1 MTDEEKI
8 MKAYEISLR
17 RKNSESNKNHKSK
30 EVTESKHI
38 SKFTKFFIQMISSI
52 CIFGIVYFSDMNNLF
67 AFDKIKPYMQNDTD
81 FVSVYNTINST
92 MRNWISQEEQSK
104 SNQTNSYMDNNAND
118 VGNNNDNANGDNIK
132 NDNSNKD
139 NTNDNNVNEIFND
152 NNEQEANQNSVG
164 GGNDGTTASTEE
176 LDDVSYI
183 KKNVSIKKP
192 LENGVIS
199 SRYGDRT
206 PTEIVSAH
214 HEGIDIAADVGTAIF
229 SAMDG
234 EVTLV
239 STEGDYGNHVK
250 ITNGEVSTLYAHC
263 SKILVNEGDKVTQGQ
278 KIAEVG
284 STGRSTGPHL
294 HFEIRRK
301 NVTVDPED
309 IIEL

>member
-1 MTDEEKI
+1 MTDDEKI

-17 RKNSESNKNHKSK
+17 RKNNESNRDHKTNGII
-30 EVTESKHI
+30 EPKHI
-38 SKFTKFFIQMISSI
+38 SRFTKFFIQVISSI
-52 CIFGIVYFSDMNNLF
+52 CIFGVVYFSDMNNLF

-92 MRNWISQEEQSK
+92 VRNLISQEKQSK
-104 SNQTNSYMDNNAND
+104 NGQTNNYTNNNLIGIGDNNE
-118 VGNNNDNANGDNIK
+118 
-132 NDNSNKD
+132 
-139 NTNDNNVNEIFND
+139 NTNDNNANYNANEISKD
-152 NNEQEANQNSVG
+152 NKEQDANKNNVG

-183 KKNVSIKKP
+183 KKTVSIKKP

-199 SRYGDRT
+199 SRYGNRT

-214 HEGIDIAADVGTAIF
+214 HEGVDIAADTGTAIF

-263 SKILVNEGDKVTQGQ
+263 SKILVNEGEKVTQGQ

-284 STGRSTGPHL
+284 STGKSTGPHL
-294 HFEIRRK
+294 HFEIRRN
-301 NVTVDPED
+301 NVTVNPED